1 LLETRYGAGYVT
13 AAGKEVPVVVR
24 RAGRDAQIEFIRAY
38 MELECHIGKER
49 RRITVSSASERLL
62 RQVHLMLLNLGIV
75 SKLSHKRVRS
85 YPDRNYWRLC
95 IDGKDAARYVELIG
109 FKTQARREQCAAW
122 DTAYSNT
129 NNDSI
134 PNISALLRSLYD
146 GLDTDRK
153 ANGLAGDYMN
163 GRANPSYDKLREIV
177 DKLGEADH
185 PIKDY
190 LERLIS
196 RHLYF
201 DEVVSA
207 ETKEAEPTFD
217 VVMPETHSF
226 WSNAMISHNT
236 TLAQHIVAEAQ
247 KLGGTAVH
255 INMEHA
261 VDLAYMQACGVDTS
275 AVYFSQPDSGTDA
288 LNIVRKLVASN
299 TVDLIV
305 VDSVAA
311 LTSVAELDADAGDQ
325 FMGVQ
330 ARMMSQNLKTI
341 VPSLGL
347 SKTALV
353 FINQTRIKI
362 GVMYGN
368 PETTPGGVALRFYSS
383 VRMRVARKGTLG
395 SKGNEHGICV
405 GVKVMKNKVAPPWQT
420 AEFDIEWGKGIS
432 KESDMLNVALEA
444 GIITSAGGYFKYQGE
459 NIGHGRENTKNYL
472 GEHPELMDTIR
483 AAALGLEEDDESD
496 ENS

>member
-1 LLETRYGAGYVT
+1 METCCDIEPGDYVCVMRGIEQFGDAKLSQDEATLLGYLTADGCVSQPNRILFSNSDSEVIAEYKLVAESVLGAQKINSHRKKGKGSVDHHINSREARKLLETRYGVGYVT

-122 DTAYSNT
+122 DTACSNT

-153 ANGLAGDYMN
+153 ANGLVGDYMN

-190 LERLIS
+190 LE
-196 RHLYF
+196 
-201 DEVVSA
+201 
-207 ETKEAEPTFD
+207 
-217 VVMPETHSF
+217 
-226 WSNAMISHNT
+226 
-236 TLAQHIVAEAQ
+236 
-247 KLGGTAVH
+247 
-255 INMEHA
+255 
-261 VDLAYMQACGVDTS
+261 
-275 AVYFSQPDSGTDA
+275 
-288 LNIVRKLVASN
+288 
-299 TVDLIV
+299 
-305 VDSVAA
+305 
-311 LTSVAELDADAGDQ
+311 
-325 FMGVQ
+325 
-330 ARMMSQNLKTI
+330 
-341 VPSLGL
+341 
-347 SKTALV
+347 
-353 FINQTRIKI
+353 
-362 GVMYGN
+362 
-368 PETTPGGVALRFYSS
+368 
-383 VRMRVARKGTLG
+383 
-395 SKGNEHGICV
+395 
-405 GVKVMKNKVAPPWQT
+405 
-420 AEFDIEWGKGIS
+420 
-432 KESDMLNVALEA
+432 
-444 GIITSAGGYFKYQGE
+444 
-459 NIGHGRENTKNYL
+459 
-472 GEHPELMDTIR
+472 
-483 AAALGLEEDDESD
+483 
-496 ENS
+496 